1 MDGLFAKR
9 IMHGTDLIYQV
20 GPSNVG
26 VLGMRKD
33 HSLPWFALGIGL
45 VILATLA
52 CSSCVT
58 DEKLVNSQ
66 IRALNQK
73 VDHLKEMTD
82 MRFDNEVDTKLI
94 SIREQQ
100 AETEIRIGKLM
111 TEVQRLSGQFDE
123 NNRLMQLSSERGFN
137 NQDDLKMF
145 LVEMDKR
152 MVIEEEKSNRLY
164 RYLGLEPS
172 SHLSQKKTVK
182 EVAPVQQAEKKV
194 QKPAVI
200 VPPDK
205 KLYEL
210 NLSLY
215 HGGKYEEA
223 IAGFKNFLSKY
234 PKSNLADNA
243 QFWVGECYMSLG
255 KYEQAIL
262 AYQDVMKKYG
272 KGNKVPGSML
282 RQAIA
287 FYEIKDKTSAKL
299 LLKKLI
305 KRYPK
310 SKEAAIAKKKLKTIK

>member
-1 MDGLFAKR
+1 MRKHHSVPWR
-9 IMHGTDLIYQV
+9 
-20 GPSNVG
+20 
-26 VLGMRKD
+26 VLGT
-33 HSLPWFALGIGL
+33 GV
-45 VILATLA
+45 VILTLLS

-73 VDHLKEMTD
+73 IDHLKEMTER
-82 MRFDNEVDTKLI
+82 RFDNEVDTKLT

-111 TEVQRLSGQFDE
+111 SEVQRLSGQFDE
-123 NNRLMQLSSERGFN
+123 NNHLVQLSSERDFN

-145 LVEMDKR
+145 LAEMDKR
-152 MVIEEEKSNRLY
+152 MVVEEEKSNRLY
-164 RYLGLEPS
+164 SYLGLEPS
-172 SHLSQKKTVK
+172 SQPSQKKMVK
-182 EVAPVQQAEKKV
+182 GATPVQQAEEKV
-194 QKPAVI
+194 QKPVAT

-215 HGGKYEEA
+215 QGGKYEEA

-262 AYQDVMKKYG
+262 AYQDVMKKYS

>member
-1 MDGLFAKR
+1 MKK
-9 IMHGTDLIYQV
+9 QNCV
-20 GPSNVG
+20 PWS
-26 VLGMRKD
+26 VLGTGM
-33 HSLPWFALGIGL
+33 
-45 VILATLA
+45 VILAALS

-73 VDHLKEMTD
+73 VDHLKEMTEI
-82 MRFDNEVDTKLI
+82 RFNNDVDTKLA

-111 TEVQRLSGQFDE
+111 TEVRKLSGQFDE
-123 NNRLMQLSSERGFN
+123 NNRLVQLSSDRDLN

-145 LVEMDKR
+145 LAEMDRR
-152 MVIEEEKSNRLY
+152 MAVEEKKSNKLY
-164 RYLGLEPS
+164 SYLGLEPS
-172 SHLSQKKTVK
+172 SHQSQEKKVK
-182 EVAPVQQAEKKV
+182 GSAPVQQAEKKV
-194 QKPAVI
+194 KKPAVI

-215 HGGKYEEA
+215 RSGNVKEA

-234 PKSNLADNA
+234 PKSSLADNA
-243 QFWVGECYMSLG
+243 QFWIGECYMSLG

-287 FYEIKDKTSAKL
+287 FNEIKDKTSAKL

-310 SKEAAIAKKKLKTIK
+310 SKEAAIARKKLKTIK

>member
-1 MDGLFAKR
+1 M
-9 IMHGTDLIYQV
+9 GTDLNYQV

-26 VLGMRKD
+26 VLGMRK
-33 HSLPWFALGIGL
+33 HHFSPWFVLGAGL
-45 VILATLA
+45 VIFAVLT

-82 MRFDNEVDTKLI
+82 MRFDNDVDTKLT

-100 AETEIRIGKLM
+100 AETEIRIAKLM

-123 NNRLMQLSSERGFN
+123 NNRLVQLSSERDLT

-145 LVEMDKR
+145 LAEMDRR
-152 MVIEEEKSNRLY
+152 MVLEEKKSSQLY
-164 RYLGLEPS
+164 RYLGLKPPS
-172 SHLSQKKTVK
+172 DLSREKMVK
-182 EVAPVQQAEKKV
+182 GSVPVQQAEEKVKKPV
-194 QKPAVI
+194 VT

-205 KLYEL
+205 KLYEF

-215 HGGKYEEA
+215 QEGKYEEA

-262 AYQDVMKKYG
+262 AYQDVMKKYS

-287 FYEIKDKTSAKL
+287 FYEIKDKTSARL

>member
-1 MDGLFAKR
+1 
-9 IMHGTDLIYQV
+9 
-20 GPSNVG
+20 
-26 VLGMRKD
+26 MRNH
-33 HSLPWFALGIGL
+33 HSVPWTVLGIGL
-45 VILATLA
+45 VILAALS

-73 VDHLKEMTD
+73 IDHLKEMTEV
-82 MRFDNEVDTKLI
+82 RFDNEVDTKLV

-111 TEVQRLSGQFDE
+111 TEVRKLSGQFDE
-123 NNRLMQLSSERGFN
+123 NNRLVQLSSERDFN
-137 NQDDLKMF
+137 SQDDLKMF
-145 LVEMDKR
+145 LAEMDKR
-152 MVIEEEKSNRLY
+152 MVMEEEKSKKLY
-164 RYLGLEPS
+164 SYLGLEP
-172 SHLSQKKTVK
+172 LSRIPQGKPAKGTV
-182 EVAPVQQAEKKV
+182 PVQKAEKKV

-210 NLSLY
+210 NLTLY
-215 HGGKYEEA
+215 QGGKYEEA

-234 PKSNLADNA
+234 PRSNLADNA
-243 QFWVGECYMSLG
+243 QFWIGECYMSLG

-262 AYQDVMKKYG
+262 AYQDVMKKYS

>member
-1 MDGLFAKR
+1 MRKHHSVPWR
-9 IMHGTDLIYQV
+9 
-20 GPSNVG
+20 
-26 VLGMRKD
+26 VLGT
-33 HSLPWFALGIGL
+33 GV
-45 VILATLA
+45 VILALLS

-73 VDHLKEMTD
+73 IDHLKEMTER
-82 MRFDNEVDTKLI
+82 RFDNEVDTKLT

-111 TEVQRLSGQFDE
+111 SEVQRLSGQFDE
-123 NNRLMQLSSERGFN
+123 NNRLMQLSSERDFN

-145 LVEMDKR
+145 LAEMDKR
-152 MVIEEEKSNRLY
+152 MVVEEEKSNRLY
-164 RYLGLEPS
+164 SYLGLEPS
-172 SHLSQKKTVK
+172 SHQSQKKMVK
-182 EVAPVQQAEKKV
+182 GATPVQQAEEKV
-194 QKPAVI
+194 QKPVATVR
-200 VPPDK
+200 PDK

-215 HGGKYEEA
+215 QGGKYEEA

-243 QFWVGECYMSLG
+243 QFWVGECYMALG

-262 AYQDVMKKYG
+262 AYQDVMKKYS

>member
-1 MDGLFAKR
+1 MKKR
-9 IMHGTDLIYQV
+9 NSV
-20 GPSNVG
+20 SWS
-26 VLGMRKD
+26 VLGAGM
-33 HSLPWFALGIGL
+33 
-45 VILATLA
+45 VILAALS

-73 VDHLKEMTD
+73 VDHLKEMTEI
-82 MRFDNEVDTKLI
+82 RFNNDVDTKLA

-111 TEVQRLSGQFDE
+111 TEVRKLSGQFDE
-123 NNRLMQLSSERGFN
+123 NNRLVQLSSDRDLN

-145 LVEMDKR
+145 LAEMDRR
-152 MVIEEEKSNRLY
+152 MAVEEKKSNKLY
-164 RYLGLEPS
+164 SYLGLEPS
-172 SHLSQKKTVK
+172 SHQSQEKTVK
-182 EVAPVQQAEKKV
+182 GSAPVKQAEKKV
-194 QKPAVI
+194 KKPAVI

-215 HGGKYEEA
+215 RSGNVKEA

-234 PKSNLADNA
+234 PKSSLADNA
-243 QFWVGECYMSLG
+243 QFWIGECYMSLG

-287 FYEIKDKTSAKL
+287 FNEIKDKTSAKL

-310 SKEAAIAKKKLKTIK
+310 SKEAAIARKKLKTIK